1 MTKNEKLE
9 QKLAAAGIVT
19 YADARDWLGFT
30 DEEKA
35 LCDMQI
41 AAERALERK
50 MKETRVTQKELAKR
64 MGTKQPAVS
73 RMLRH
78 VGSTSFEQIFRALLA
93 LGESPRKIAASL
105 VL

>member
-1 MTKNEKLE
+1 MDKEKRKALE
-9 QKLAAAGIVT
+9 KAGYVVFD
-19 YADARDWLGFT
+19 DARDWLGFT

-50 MKETRVTQKELAKR
+50 MKETRVTQRELARR

-78 VGSTSFEQIFRALLA
+78 AGTTSFEQIFRALLA
-93 LGESPRKIAASL
+93 LGETPRKIAASL
-105 VL
+105 AL